1 MEISNSILWLLF
13 LVFDLC
19 MVVVVYRLFGRVG
32 LYGYIVMA
40 IITANIQ
47 VVKLVNIFGLE
58 TTLGNI
64 MYGSIFLCTD
74 ILNEIHGKKE
84 ANRAVWMGFLAMVLM
99 TVYMQIGLKF
109 TPSQFDEGQSGAL
122 ASVFSFLPR
131 ITMGSMLAYL
141 ASQLLDVTLFANIKQ
156 RTEGRL
162 LWLRNNASTLVSQA
176 VDTTIFVFIGLGP
189 LALLGMAPL
198 IDSWQLFGA
207 IWASSYVMKLIV
219 ALADTPF
226 LYLARGVSRTR
237 AALEG

>member
-131 ITMGSMLAYL
+131 ITMGS
-141 ASQLLDVTLFANIKQ
+141 T
-156 RTEGRL
+156 GC
-162 LWLRNNASTLVSQA
+162 
-176 VDTTIFVFIGLGP
+176 G
-189 LALLGMAPL
+189 
-198 IDSWQLFGA
+198 
-207 IWASSYVMKLIV
+207 SS
-219 ALADTPF
+219 AT
-226 LYLARGVSRTR
+226 
-237 AALEG
+237 